1 MPGAAAAQVPQ
12 RTGRRC
18 VVVAL
23 AVAATVWAVDQLV
36 KLWVVSSLVPGVEY
50 PVVPGLLWWEHI
62 RNSGGAFSLGSEF
75 TWIFTVVMAVVSV
88 GILWALRRV
97 RDPWWAVG
105 LGLVLGG
112 TLGNLTDRLFREPG
126 FGVGHVV
133 DFIAVPHFAI
143 FNIADCGVTVGIGI
157 IMVLI
162 LKDRDMAAPRGG

>member
-1 MPGAAAAQVPQ
+1 M
-12 RTGRRC
+12 C
-18 VVVAL
+18 
-23 AVAATVWAVDQLV
+23 
-36 KLWVVSSLVPGVEY
+36 
-50 PVVPGLLWWEHI
+50 
-62 RNSGGAFSLGSEF
+62 

-112 TLGNLTDRLFREPG
+112 TLGNLTDRLLREPG